1 MGREFL
7 KIADVFDTA
16 DSESVIFLISS
27 AGN

>member
-7 KIADVFDTA
+7 NIADVFDTA
-16 DSESVIFLISS
+16 DSERVIFLINS